1 MKRKTS
7 RISPMKL
14 GGRPGVLV
22 QTPYSEYFVQNLKA
36 SIPKG
41 DRWWNEHRTGW
52 WVSESYADLAR
63 HFVLEEFG
71 VAIIVDDEGEE
82 RTIDHRTGET
92 LQQGDLL
99 R

>member
-1 MKRKTS
+1 MSRKTAK
-7 RISPMKL
+7 ISPMQL
-14 GGRPGVLV
+14 RGRPGVLL
-22 QTPYSEYFVQNLKA
+22 QTPYSDYFVQNLKA
-36 SIPKG
+36 SIDRR
-41 DRWWNEHRTGW
+41 DRWWNEHRKGW
-52 WVSESYADLAR
+52 WVAEEHARLAR